1 VVTAE
6 LESERRRSAVRDSE
20 AVRQIADRRK
30 LHAVFALQNLRE
42 IVCVR
47 YREFFEKRGTA
58 GGPKMLICCSGRMLL
73 LLRSLLMLASMKL
86 VMSLEDEGLVALTYS
101 VVEEQAAGTEIGDLL
116 VDTGL
121 IAAVKFNRSVIDQI
135 YFSVLPGKHK

>member
-1 VVTAE
+1 
-6 LESERRRSAVRDSE
+6 
-20 AVRQIADRRK
+20 
-30 LHAVFALQNLRE
+30 
-42 IVCVR
+42 
-47 YREFFEKRGTA
+47 
-58 GGPKMLICCSGRMLL
+58 MLL